1 MKQLRILFILGAI
14 LCGLPMMGQDKE
26 KTIEYGS
33 WVEDFVTHTAITDAK
48 LTLLDANGEVVKE
61 MVSNEKNEQK
71 NGGFTFLVT
80 NHRKY
85 TIKVERAG
93 YETQSIPLDVKE
105 NDRVTW
111 RYLPVIYLR
120 KKKKL
125 EDEQQLEEVTV
136 TATKVKFYHKNDTLV
151 YNADAFQLSE
161 GSMLDALIKQLPGAE
176 LKTDGRIYV
185 NGRFVESLLL
195 NGKDF
200 FKGNNTVLLQNL
212 PTYAVNTIKVY
223 EKKTDLNQFAN
234 RKIEEDEYVMD
245 VNLKKQYNI
254 GWLGNVDAG
263 MANDDLY
270 MARLFA
276 LRSTDH
282 SQLAIFSNFN
292 NMNDGGTPTQGSDWT
307 PEKLPMSR
315 LTTKKV
321 GVNLN
326 VDDRLNRFRLR
337 SNADFT
343 HYDNHEETNT
353 YRTNFLSA
361 GDTYERSQNVAK
373 YCNLYFNLNNNLTLT
388 PGGRDSKS
396 YMYIDQKANY
406 SRRKQHASFLS
417 ALMSESWE
425 NHEELWKQLFPIS
438 TGDLHKYLINRVEKQ
453 SQSDLE
459 SWFASMTY
467 FGSFKVNEAGDNLDI
482 SVGGEVFDKTD
493 EGFSNYR
500 LSYAQDNLAGSNDYR
515 RYYTPWASNGYGY
528 NVGVRYSKSW
538 TDKLW
543 TAVNYTYEQKYAH
556 EKNNLYRLDQL
567 AGWGADSDHK
577 LSALPSVTDYLST
590 MDVSNSY
597 LSDSHIYCHKPF
609 ALITW
614 QVVEDDKNDIMFK
627 SQWNFDFSHENMR
640 YARASFDKVLSRNTT
655 FLNPVFTLY
664 WRGTGE
670 KRSIF
675 TSLVYSINHTAP
687 QMVYSFDYTD
697 DVDPLNIK
705 RYGNA
710 GLKNTALHRV
720 ELVHNGNIK
729 SLMYDLNYGYS
740 STSNAVAMGFVY
752 DRNTGKRTFS
762 PTNVDGN
769 WSTNVRLG
777 LSGNVDKKKKLTFNT
792 ISAWEYVNSVDMISD
807 EATEVMKKS
816 TVKTS
821 TLSEDLRL
829 DYKLGKL
836 SLGVNGY
843 VAWLHSVGD
852 QASFETI
859 NAYNFHYGLNA
870 SMSLPC
876 KFSLYTD
883 LSMYSRRGYGESE
896 MNDDN
901 LLWNLRLS
909 RPFFKGK
916 LVLKADAF
924 DLFHQL
930 KKVERTINA
939 QGRVEKFYNTVPRYV
954 LIHAIYRF
962 HTAKG
967 KK

>member
-1 MKQLRILFILGAI
+1 
-14 LCGLPMMGQDKE
+14 
-26 KTIEYGS
+26 
-33 WVEDFVTHTAITDAK
+33 
-48 LTLLDANGEVVKE
+48 
-61 MVSNEKNEQK
+61 MVSNERNEQK

-85 TIKVERAG
+85 TSKVERAG

-105 NDRVTW
+105 SDRVTW

-161 GSMLDALIKQLPGAE
+161 GSMLDALVKQLPGAE
-176 LKTDGRIYV
+176 LK
-185 NGRFVESLLL
+185 
-195 NGKDF
+195 
-200 FKGNNTVLLQNL
+200 
-212 PTYAVNTIKVY
+212 
-223 EKKTDLNQFAN
+223 
-234 RKIEEDEYVMD
+234 MD

-396 YMYIDQKANY
+396 YMYIDQKANH

-438 TGDLHKYLINRVEKQ
+438 TGDLHKYLINRVENK

-538 TDKLW
+538 TD
-543 TAVNYTYEQKYAH
+543 
-556 EKNNLYRLDQL
+556 
-567 AGWGADSDHK
+567 
-577 LSALPSVTDYLST
+577 
-590 MDVSNSY
+590 
-597 LSDSHIYCHKPF
+597 
-609 ALITW
+609 
-614 QVVEDDKNDIMFK
+614 
-627 SQWNFDFSHENMR
+627 
-640 YARASFDKVLSRNTT
+640 
-655 FLNPVFTLY
+655 
-664 WRGTGE
+664 
-670 KRSIF
+670 
-675 TSLVYSINHTAP
+675 
-687 QMVYSFDYTD
+687 
-697 DVDPLNIK
+697 
-705 RYGNA
+705 
-710 GLKNTALHRV
+710 
-720 ELVHNGNIK
+720 
-729 SLMYDLNYGYS
+729 
-740 STSNAVAMGFVY
+740 
-752 DRNTGKRTFS
+752 
-762 PTNVDGN
+762 
-769 WSTNVRLG
+769 
-777 LSGNVDKKKKLTFNT
+777 
-792 ISAWEYVNSVDMISD
+792 
-807 EATEVMKKS
+807 
-816 TVKTS
+816 
-821 TLSEDLRL
+821 
-829 DYKLGKL
+829 
-836 SLGVNGY
+836 
-843 VAWLHSVGD
+843 
-852 QASFETI
+852 
-859 NAYNFHYGLNA
+859 
-870 SMSLPC
+870 
-876 KFSLYTD
+876 
-883 LSMYSRRGYGESE
+883 
-896 MNDDN
+896 
-901 LLWNLRLS
+901 
-909 RPFFKGK
+909 
-916 LVLKADAF
+916 
-924 DLFHQL
+924 
-930 KKVERTINA
+930 
-939 QGRVEKFYNTVPRYV
+939 
-954 LIHAIYRF
+954 
-962 HTAKG
+962 
-967 KK
+967 

>member
-1 MKQLRILFILGAI
+1 MKQLRILLIIGAI
-14 LCGLPMMGQDKE
+14 LCGLSMLGQTKE
-26 KTIEYGS
+26 KTLEYGG
-33 WVEDFVTHTAITDAK
+33 WVEEFVTHSAITDAK
-48 LTLLDANGEVVKE
+48 LTLLDANGVVVKE
-61 MVSNEKNEQK
+61 TISNERNEQK
-71 NGGFTFLVT
+71 DGGFSFVVA
-80 NHRKY
+80 NHHKY
-85 TIKVERAG
+85 TIKVEREG
-93 YETQSIPLDVKE
+93 FEPQSIPLDVKVS
-105 NDRVTW
+105 NRVRW

-125 EDEQQLEEVTV
+125 EDEQQLNEVTV

-176 LKTDGRIYV
+176 LKSEGRIYV

-200 FKGNNTVLLQNL
+200 FKGNNSVLLQNL

-234 RKIEEDEYVMD
+234 RKIEEDEFVMD

-292 NMNDGGTPTQGSDWT
+292 NMNDGGTPMQGSDWT

-373 YCNLYFNLNNNLTLT
+373 YCNLYLNLNNNLTLT

-396 YMYIDQKANY
+396 YMYIDQRANY
-406 SRRKQHASFLS
+406 SRRKQHAGFLS

-425 NHEELWKQLFPIS
+425 NHDDLWKHLFPIS
-438 TGDLHKYLINRVEKQ
+438 TGELHKNLINRVENQ

-459 SWFASMTY
+459 SWFASMKY
-467 FGSFKVNEAGDNLDI
+467 FGSFKVNEADDNLDI
-482 SVGGEVFDKTD
+482 TVGGEVFDKTD
-493 EGFSNYR
+493 EVYSNYR
-500 LSYAQDNLAGSNDYR
+500 LSYAQDNLVGNNDYR
-515 RYYTPWASNGYGY
+515 SRYTPWRSNGYKYNAGVGY
-528 NVGVRYSKSW
+528 RMNW
-538 TDKLW
+538 TDKLLCSIS
-543 TAVNYTYEQKYAH
+543 YDYEQKYAH
-556 EKNNLYRLDQL
+556 EKNSLYRLDQL
-567 AGWGADSDHK
+567 AGWGGDSNHE
-577 LSALPSVTDYLST
+577 LGALPSVTDYIST
-590 MDVSNSY
+590 MDASNSY
-597 LSDSHIYCHKPF
+597 LSDYHAYNHKPRATF
-609 ALITW
+609 YWNII
-614 QVVEDDKNDIMFK
+614 ESDRNDISLK
-627 SQWNFDFSHENMR
+627 GQWNFEFMHENMR
-640 YARASFDKVLSRNTT
+640 YARASLDKVLSRNTA
-655 FLNPVFTLY
+655 FQNPEFTLRWSGSRKNGHAY
-664 WRGTGE
+664 SR
-670 KRSIF
+670 
-675 TSLVYSINHTAP
+675 LVYSINHTAP
-687 QMVYSFDYTD
+687 QMLYSFDYTD
-697 DVDPLNIK
+697 DVDPLNVK
-705 RYGNA
+705 RYGNVD
-710 GLKNTALHRV
+710 LKNSMQHKV
-720 ELVHNGNIK
+720 EFVYGGNIK
-729 SLMYDLNYGYS
+729 SLMYDLNYGYT

-752 DRNTGKRTFS
+752 DRSTGKRTFS

-769 WSTNVRLG
+769 WNTNVRLG

-807 EATEVMKKS
+807 EAAEIMKKS

-829 DYKLGKL
+829 DYKLSKV
-836 SLGVNGY
+836 SVGVNGY

-876 KFSLYTD
+876 KFSLDTD

-896 MNDDN
+896 MNDNN

-916 LVLKADAF
+916 LVVKADAF

-962 HTAKG
+962 HTSRG